1 MQPEKT
7 PLTYVWDMLSAAR
20 EVQEMVAGHTLE
32 SYERTR
38 MLQLAVE
45 RAIEIIGE
53 AARRVP
59 EEFRVQHPEVPWT
72 IIVATRHIL
81 AHEYDDVMPDK
92 VWRMATIHIPAL
104 INVLIPITEK
114 NQPPKT
120 P

>member
-1 MQPEKT
+1 
-7 PLTYVWDMLSAAR
+7 
-20 EVQEMVAGHTLE
+20 
-32 SYERTR
+32 
-38 MLQLAVE
+38 
-45 RAIEIIGE
+45 
-53 AARRVP
+53 
-59 EEFRVQHPEVPWT
+59 VPWT

-104 INVLIPITEK
+104 INMLIPITEK